1 MGPPAR
7 PASGAAPSTAPG
19 TPRPGRRSATPSP
32 DRGAPVPAWVRARI
46 RYAEEAAA
54 FEQRLA
60 EHLAEHEAVTE
71 EFRRMARAAWERARL
86 QYPRALATFGS
97 DNPSLPGSVG
107 TTRPALQQ
115 VLRTGNLR
123 ELVTFLFQ
131 GISSDLVPELLGGRE
146 DPDPQIEAERP
157 SRRQAEGRTE
167 LERLAERLRLDDTLT
182 TAEKQAALARATAEH
197 TLSTDPDDVRPPLSR
212 AERALAVNEFGLTWM
227 PASSVYDLAMDSAFQ
242 GTSEDTGGLV
252 LTGTAGST
260 YRFLVH
266 AARMRDQWGIDLDL
280 GLIRA
285 GMIAMSLSAGH
296 HSFHEV
302 MRGAQLALDT
312 LPGHDPALD
321 YQDNWGRYWNVYPLT
336 EQELR
341 RHVARDGRFPD
352 EHAQEVRDEHAQGV
366 REGTALPAPPAPGS
380 APSAPRTEQ
389 LSTLP
394 GSRTEQPSAPQA
406 PRTEQPPAL
415 NSAPPG
421 LRTDPPAT
429 LTELADRLPDLPAA
443 ERTAHLALLTPA
455 EREQLAGLPGLAAA
469 LRSKLG
475 DREFADTVAQLV
487 VQVAPG
493 VDRPVS
499 AGHEARTR
507 IAAMLRDPA
516 VATRLL
522 EQGARVLVVPK
533 DEALTTLGPF
543 RDLAGRE
550 LPATGRTW
558 DTVRGVGRLDTG
570 VTEENLLGETP
581 GVPGA
586 SSYAD
591 GYSTTTH
598 EFAHAIHRYGLSD
611 ADRRTI
617 TDAYRAKL
625 HPSDGRDPADVEW
638 PDGPRRSARDGRPA
652 DNYSS
657 TDEFE
662 YFAQAV
668 NAYLGTNSGTDPLTG
683 HPRNNGPAWVR
694 DNEPDLLP
702 LLERL
707 FGTTPEQDGPGP
719 ANPVEATRAENEMY
733 EGFRAMWDR
742 AEGVHRAQPH
752 PPVPAPPQGRTPAA
766 PATHPV
772 TDAGAETPLPP
783 PPTDP
788 RGGWAEFPEGLTDEL
803 DR

>member
-1 MGPPAR
+1 
-7 PASGAAPSTAPG
+7 
-19 TPRPGRRSATPSP
+19 
-32 DRGAPVPAWVRARI
+32 APVPAWVRARI

-60 EHLAEHEAVTE
+60 DHLAEHEAVTE
-71 EFRRMARAAWERARL
+71 QFRVMARAAWERARL

-197 TLSTDPDDVRPPLSR
+197 TLSTDPDDVHPPLSR

-285 GMIAMSLSAGH
+285 GMLAMSLSAGH

-341 RHVARDGRFPD
+341 SHVARDGRFPD
-352 EHAQEVRDEHAQGV
+352 EHAQEVRDENGPEV
-366 REGTALPAPPAPGS
+366 REHPPLPAPPAADPT
-380 APSAPRTEQ
+380 PP
-389 LSTLP
+389 
-394 GSRTEQPSAPQA
+394 A

-421 LRTDPPAT
+421 PRT
-429 LTELADRLPDLPAA
+429 E
-443 ERTAHLALLTPA
+443 
-455 EREQLAGLPGLAAA
+455 
-469 LRSKLG
+469 
-475 DREFADTVAQLV
+475 
-487 VQVAPG
+487 
-493 VDRPVS
+493 
-499 AGHEARTR
+499 
-507 IAAMLRDPA
+507 
-516 VATRLL
+516 
-522 EQGARVLVVPK
+522 
-533 DEALTTLGPF
+533 
-543 RDLAGRE
+543 
-550 LPATGRTW
+550 
-558 DTVRGVGRLDTG
+558 
-570 VTEENLLGETP
+570 
-581 GVPGA
+581 
-586 SSYAD
+586 
-591 GYSTTTH
+591 
-598 EFAHAIHRYGLSD
+598 
-611 ADRRTI
+611 
-617 TDAYRAKL
+617 
-625 HPSDGRDPADVEW
+625 
-638 PDGPRRSARDGRPA
+638 
-652 DNYSS
+652 
-657 TDEFE
+657 
-662 YFAQAV
+662 
-668 NAYLGTNSGTDPLTG
+668 
-683 HPRNNGPAWVR
+683 
-694 DNEPDLLP
+694 
-702 LLERL
+702 
-707 FGTTPEQDGPGP
+707 
-719 ANPVEATRAENEMY
+719 
-733 EGFRAMWDR
+733 
-742 AEGVHRAQPH
+742 
-752 PPVPAPPQGRTPAA
+752 
-766 PATHPV
+766 
-772 TDAGAETPLPP
+772 
-783 PPTDP
+783 
-788 RGGWAEFPEGLTDEL
+788 
-803 DR
+803 